1 MVAIIILLHLH
12 SSQRQELYLV
22 NSNPVLVNY
31 SHAKYVYEEMKGDTD
46 EKSSLEN
53 SLYTEMATT
62 TFNDNCGD
70 SEGTYEYIKN

>member
-1 MVAIIILLHLH
+1 
-12 SSQRQELYLV
+12 
-22 NSNPVLVNY
+22 
-31 SHAKYVYEEMKGDTD
+31 MKGDTD